1 MNRQRHDRARILGR
15 RSPLIGRAGSVVL
28 LCTLA
33 ALAPTTNAG
42 DNSIS
47 GFDQITLAPG
57 DTGNCESSPCTVYMK
72 MPAGTGSYTVM
83 SSGNGRVGEYP
94 AGETVNLGSFWSSQA
109 FSIEG
114 MDVPK
119 AYAYIPNEP

>member
-1 MNRQRHDRARILGR
+1 MMSRHHNHSIQCGQRRGIPRAF
-15 RSPLIGRAGSVVL
+15 SVGL

-33 ALAPTTNAG
+33 GVAPLALGG

-57 DTGNCESSPCTVYMK
+57 DTGRCDSSPCTVYLK
-72 MPAGTGSYTVM
+72 MPEGEGTYEVM

-119 AYAYIPNEP
+119 AYAYISEEP